1 MGSTTNSDIRV
12 EATELTRHAGVV
24 RAHADR
30 VGKAA
35 EAANH
40 LSSLDDAYG
49 LLCRQLGLPE
59 KLRQPQE
66 ETARSIAR
74 LQDMLRRTA
83 DNVGQAAVEYQQ
95 LEQAH
100 SQQLNGIA
108 AELDTADTLPTLGG
122 GTNPGDVV

>member
-40 LSSLDDAYG
+40 LASLDDAYG

>member
-40 LSSLDDAYG
+40 LASLDDAYG

-59 KLRQPQE
+59 KLREPQDD
-66 ETARSIAR
+66 TARTIEQLR
-74 LQDMLRRTA
+74 GMLQRTA

-95 LEQAH
+95 IEQAH

-108 AELDTADTLPTLGG
+108 ADLDTAQTPPTLGG
-122 GTNPGDVV
+122 GTGTGGLV